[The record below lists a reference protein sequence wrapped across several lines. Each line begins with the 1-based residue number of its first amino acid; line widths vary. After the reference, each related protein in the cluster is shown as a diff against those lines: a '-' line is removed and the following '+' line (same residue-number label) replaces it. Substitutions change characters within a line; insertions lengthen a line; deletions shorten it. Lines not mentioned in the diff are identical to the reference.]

1 MKWIN
6 TAGEQHGEICDWRRS
21 SDIFVIQRFHVQH
34 GTFGHGRE
42 AKNQLNQ
49 TCRIK
54 LAAAAAAAG
63 KKKRTPG
70 QSNNKR
76 ATLIGRGGVSIS
88 QPEVGETN
96 ISEVG
101 SRKKAELAVGVRKS
115 TSRPNLT
122 HYRLFPS
129 PDTTWHRLL
138 RGRSQEGGVLFCRR
152 PIPAQPFPPSALWLA
167 PPTVICHVDIF
178 LNSLVVF
185 ISFRV
190 SDPQKKERKWIISK
204 EKTEIFAISDH
215 FFFFVGFIVAFYP
228 FPRYSTTEIQSLS
241 VLTSFP
247 RQIPTSWWQ

>member
-1 MKWIN
+1 MQMKWIN

-54 LAAAAAAAG
+54 LAAAAAAAAG

-152 PIPAQPFPPSALWLA
+152 PIPAQPFPPSAL
-167 PPTVICHVDIF
+167 
-178 LNSLVVF
+178 
-185 ISFRV
+185 
-190 SDPQKKERKWIISK
+190 
-204 EKTEIFAISDH
+204 
-215 FFFFVGFIVAFYP
+215 
-228 FPRYSTTEIQSLS
+228 
-241 VLTSFP
+241 
-247 RQIPTSWWQ
+247 